1 MKKLLFLS
9 LLGALVLSGAA
20 LADAGEWTGEVLDLQ
35 CYESRGAKGEG
46 HASCAVRCLNG
57 GSPMGLLVDGNVVY
71 VDTEN
76 SDAAALKTM
85 KDLGGKMVDIEGEAK
100 TEGEKTTVKVTKAK
114 ASGK

>member
-1 MKKLLFLS
+1 MKKILFLS
-9 LLGALVLSGAA
+9 LFGALVLTGAA
-20 LADAGEWTGEVLDLQ
+20 FADAGKWTGEVLDLQ

-85 KDLGGKMVDIEGEAK
+85 KDLGGKMVNIEGETK
-100 TEGEKTTVKVTKAK
+100 TEGDKTVVKVTKAK
-114 ASGK
+114 ATGE